1 MECTAIPCKR
11 ARCTAHR
18 QEANG
23 EGPMPIYEYIC
34 PDCGLTFD
42 HFWPSIKAAEGAAP
56 PVCPACGGGQAQRI
70 ISQVAVLGELG
81 GLTPS
86 EQAAENAQAERL
98 AKITPKEQI
107 EKLRAGKKRQEGQ
120 R

>member
-1 MECTAIPCKR
+1 
-11 ARCTAHR
+11 
-18 QEANG
+18 
-23 EGPMPIYEYIC
+23 MPIYEYIC
-34 PDCGLTFD
+34 VDCGLAFD
-42 HFWPSIKAAEGAAP
+42 HFWPSIQVAEGAAP
-56 PVCPACGGGQAQRI
+56 PPCPACGGNQTQRI
-70 ISQVAVLGELG
+70 ISRVAVLGSLG

-86 EQAAENAQAERL
+86 EQAAADAQAERL

>member
-1 MECTAIPCKR
+1 
-11 ARCTAHR
+11 
-18 QEANG
+18 
-23 EGPMPIYEYIC
+23 MPIYEYVC

-42 HFWPSIKAAEGAAP
+42 HFWPSIQAAEGAAP
-56 PVCPACGGGQAQRI
+56 PICPACGGNQAQRI
-70 ISQVAVLGELG
+70 ISQVAVLGKLG

-107 EKLRAGKKRQEGQ
+107 EKLRAGKKQQGRQ